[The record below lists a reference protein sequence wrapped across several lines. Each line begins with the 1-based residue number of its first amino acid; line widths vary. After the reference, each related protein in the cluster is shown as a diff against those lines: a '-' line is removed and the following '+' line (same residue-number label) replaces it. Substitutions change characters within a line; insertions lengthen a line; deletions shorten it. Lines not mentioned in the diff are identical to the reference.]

1 MKIGGVEV
9 HSKITIVSIARFAS
23 SKGIPMKKVDEFMDN
38 ITTDDLFGLFVA
50 GSSKS
55 IRKSITIDD
64 LYKEWENNDQF
75 IADLSNYISEQLD
88 PKKNAV
94 AK

>member
-50 GSSKS
+50 GSSKP
-55 IRKSITIDD
+55 ITIDD